1 MIESQGLAEMS
12 YLDLLNRLCPT
23 PASRMKLITIRNQ
36 WTDVYKRKAISMIH
50 PLGGRVV
57 DQVALE
63 AFLKEK
69 HGAYLLTFMHSLITA
84 GIHLDALLMVP
95 LSVPLNRQPIAYTRF
110 LDLSPESTHIT

>member
-1 MIESQGLAEMS
+1 MS
-12 YLDLLNRLCPT
+12 YVDLLNRLCPT

-36 WTDVYKRKAISMIH
+36 WTDIYKRKAISMIH

-69 HGAYLLTFMHSLITA
+69 HGAYLVTFMHSLMAA
-84 GIHLDALLMVP
+84 GVHLDALLMVP
-95 LSVPLNRQPIAYTRF
+95 LSVPLNRQPIAYSRV
-110 LDLSPESTHIT
+110 LDLSPESTHIA

>member
-1 MIESQGLAEMS
+1 MT
-12 YLDLLNRLCPT
+12 YLDLINSLCPT

-36 WTDVYKRKAISMIH
+36 WTDTHKRKGISMIH

-69 HGAYLLTFMHSLITA
+69 HGAYLVTFMYSLIA
-84 GIHLDALLMVP
+84 SGVHLDALLMVP
-95 LSVPLNRQPIAYTRF
+95 LSVPLNRQPITYSRV
-110 LDLSPESTHIT
+110 LDLSPESAQIA

>member
-1 MIESQGLAEMS
+1 MT
-12 YLDLLNRLCPT
+12 YLDLLNSICST

-36 WTDVYKRKAISMIH
+36 WTDSHKRKAVSMIH

-63 AFLKEK
+63 ASLKEK
-69 HGAYLLTFMHSLITA
+69 HGAYLVTFLHSLIAA